1 MFSEHRNVKILRVRV
16 FLGRREWLKHWAVKD
31 WWQNGENELPVR
43 REWEHLLLLPPHLPI
58 LHTLPIHLLF
68 LATGGKG
75 AKLRFFCP
83 FLSEHLSEH
92 VIFKVDPEK
101 KKKYLAYAK
110 ETVYWEAC
118 LEKGER
124 LEQKVTCSVHLP
136 FALSFISNF
145 LVHRIH
151 GKSSEHAWPSV
162 SYSSDGSSL
171 PWLSTKYRSS
181 TTRWPILT
189 RMRFW
194 RWIKTNLLWHDK
206 GSVQKPQ

>member
-1 MFSEHRNVKILRVRV
+1 MIKAQSSQGLVAKWGKRTSSTMRVGTPSTTSSSPSYPSYSSHPPITFGHRRKRCKTKI
-16 FLGRREWLKHWAVKD
+16 FL
-31 WWQNGENELPVR
+31 
-43 REWEHLLLLPPHLPI
+43 
-58 LHTLPIHLLF
+58 
-68 LATGGKG
+68 
-75 AKLRFFCP
+75 P

-162 SYSSDGSSL
+162 SYSLDGSSL
-171 PWLSTKYRSS
+171 P
-181 TTRWPILT
+181 
-189 RMRFW
+189 
-194 RWIKTNLLWHDK
+194 
-206 GSVQKPQ
+206 